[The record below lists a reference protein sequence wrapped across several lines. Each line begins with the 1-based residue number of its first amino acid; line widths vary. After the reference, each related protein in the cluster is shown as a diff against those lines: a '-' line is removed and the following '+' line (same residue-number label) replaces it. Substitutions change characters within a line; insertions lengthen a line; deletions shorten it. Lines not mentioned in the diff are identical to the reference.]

1 MVGIFVDDRVYV
13 LVVEE
18 IIFVF
23 VQMQGDFGVVI
34 GFGDISYGI
43 FVFVGGFLE
52 YVVFWFVVCCMGM
65 YGYFV
70 CYDEG

>member
-1 MVGIFVDDRVYV
+1 M
-13 LVVEE
+13 
-18 IIFVF
+18 
-23 VQMQGDFGVVI
+23 I